1 MIIRKAKFV
10 KGAVRGDSFWNTDL
24 PQVVLYGRSNAGKSS
39 AVNALLQNGK
49 LAIVSNMPGRTR
61 EINFFLVN
69 DAFYLVDLPGY
80 GYAKASHD
88 ARQKILDLILW
99 FMNDTTA
106 AGRKSVLLVDS
117 KIGLTDS
124 DREILKALIEAEESI
139 VILASKADRLNQSES
154 SRAIATIRK
163 DVSADIPV
171 LLFSSKTRK
180 GIDAFWELVEA
191 EPVEESME

>member
-1 MIIRKAKFV
+1 
-10 KGAVRGDSFWNTDL
+10 
-24 PQVVLYGRSNAGKSS
+24 
-39 AVNALLQNGK
+39 
-49 LAIVSNMPGRTR
+49 MPGRTR

-80 GYAKASHD
+80 GYAKASRD

-139 VILASKADRLNQSES
+139 VILASKSDRLNQSES

-163 DVSADIPV
+163 DVPSEIPV

-191 EPVEESME
+191 EPEEDTASKEESLEV